1 VKTLSS
7 GCFKHN
13 PFKPHGENVLSQ
25 HQNAVVQHISHY
37 ILTMYGQRYYAEY
50 KLQKEM
56 IYIISTVISAGVNIL
71 LAFWIYRRAKD
82 EGKEP
87 LTWSALT
94 LFFGLLAVI
103 LFYLDI
109 TMSTSG
115 RIQKV
120 SAELGEYARHQL
132 NN

>member
-1 VKTLSS
+1 MNIRHIAVPLIILFVIQTFFSS
-7 GCFKHN
+7 G
-13 PFKPHGENVLSQ
+13 
-25 HQNAVVQHISHY
+25 ISHY

-50 KLQKEM
+50 KLQNEM
-56 IYIISTVISAGVNIL
+56 IYIISTVISAVVNIL

-87 LTWSALT
+87 LTWSVLT

-109 TMSTSG
+109 TYSHLRANS
-115 RIQKV
+115 K
-120 SAELGEYARHQL
+120 
-132 NN
+132 